1 MKQFAIACVLMTAA
15 VPAAASQ
22 MIVEGHD
29 HHGAQAAATQQ
40 AQPPS
45 RPQAITPPKEMDE
58 SLPPA
63 QEFVAEAL
71 ARSPRHSEWVDIKTV
86 EGGPSVKSWVVY
98 PESKDRTGVVI
109 VIHENRGLN
118 DWARAVADQLA
129 EDGFIAIAPDMLSGM
144 GPNGGNT
151 DSIPADQVTSFI
163 GKLTN
168 DEANR
173 RIDAVRAYALQLPA
187 ANGSVGIVG
196 FCWGGGRVFQ
206 YAIHQ
211 PAINAAVVYYGPAPQ
226 DPALLDRIEAP
237 MLGLFGED
245 DARVNTSVN
254 AVLPILN
261 KEEKR
266 LDAHMFRGAGHGF
279 LRQQFGRAAN
289 LEASED
295 AWPLTIRFFA
305 EHLK

>member
-1 MKQFAIACVLMTAA
+1 MKQLVIAFVIMTAA
-15 VPAAASQ
+15 VPAAAFQ
-22 MIVEGHD
+22 TMVGHD
-29 HHGAQAAATQQ
+29 HGVPQAAAAQQ
-40 AQPPS
+40 AQTPA
-45 RPQAITPPKEMDE
+45 RPQPITPPKEMDE

-71 ARSPRHSEWVDIKTV
+71 AKSPRHSEWVDITPL
-86 EGGPSVKSWVVY
+86 EGGPAIKSWVVY

-163 GKLTN
+163 GKLTS
-168 DEANR
+168 DQANR

-187 ANGSVGIVG
+187 ANGRVGIVG

-211 PAINAAVVYYGPAPQ
+211 PALNAAVVYYGSAPQ

-237 MLGLFGED
+237 VLGLFGED

-261 KEEKR
+261 KDEKR

-289 LEASED
+289 LEASEE
-295 AWPLTIRFFA
+295 AWPLTIRFFT